1 MMDRRRRSP
10 ILRSWRSMNWL
21 VHRIVDRHLT
31 RVAREYAQ
39 GRLLDIGCG
48 EKPYRAL
55 FAPFITEHVGLDHT
69 DTQHSRDA
77 IDLYGYADAIPVEAM
92 SFDTVLCTTVLE
104 HVEEPASVLAEM
116 HRVLRPG
123 GILILTAPLFWHVHE
138 APRDFYRYTAYGLRY
153 LCEKAGLTILEITP
167 LSGFVVTFTQ
177 ELVYFIYDSLPRWV
191 IPVVGHAL
199 GGLLQGTACLL
210 APLDRSTHFT
220 WMYLLVARKL

>member
-1 MMDRRRRSP
+1 
-10 ILRSWRSMNWL
+10 MNWL
-21 VHRIVDRHLT
+21 VHQIVDRHLA

-55 FAPFITEHVGLDHT
+55 FAPFITEHVGLDHV
-69 DTQHSRDA
+69 DTQHPQDA

-104 HVEEPASVLAEM
+104 HVEEPARALVEM
-116 HRVLRPG
+116 HRVLRPA

-138 APRDFYRYTAYGLRY
+138 APRDFYRYTAFGLRY
-153 LCEKAGLTILEITP
+153 LCEKAGFTIMELTP
-167 LSGFVVTFTQ
+167 LSGFVVTFAQ
-177 ELVYFIYDSLPRWV
+177 EMVYFIHDSLPGWL
-191 IPVVGHAL
+191 IPVVGRTL
-199 GGLLQGTACLL
+199 GSLVQGVACLL

-220 WMYLLVARKL
+220 WMYLVVARKP